1 MVDIAKFFMDFI
13 QRESC
18 GKCVPC
24 REGTKQMLHILEQ
37 ITRGK
42 RTLKGDDALERFKGV
57 VNLNR
62 LANVIRDTSLCGLG
76 NSAPNPVLSTMRW
89 FKNEYDAHIY
99 ERKCPAKACTELVNF
114 TIDTEKCIGC
124 TLCARKCPVEAI
136 VGKPK
141 TPHFIV
147 QEKCIGCGNC
157 FEVCRVKA
165 IYKD

>member
-1 MVDIAKFFMDFI
+1 
-13 QRESC
+13 
-18 GKCVPC
+18 
-24 REGTKQMLHILEQ
+24 LEQ

-42 RTLKGDDALERFKGV
+42 RSLKGDDALERFKGV

-89 FKNEYDAHIY
+89 FKHEYDAHIY
-99 ERKCPAKACTELVNF
+99 ERKCPAKACTELVTF

-124 TLCARKCPVEAI
+124 TLCARKCPVDAI
-136 VGKPK
+136 VGNPK

-165 IYKD
+165 VYKD